1 MELDEIKVLLKS
13 KLEESTPS
21 VSGGQLEASIRK
33 HAGSVTGKIKRS
45 IWFEF
50 AACFLCMLFSVLA
63 WVTRPSLLIHL
74 FCIATISFCIVF
86 CGNLLQLYRKIMVY
100 EGMTAPLKQSL
111 QLIINIVTRFTR
123 LYFRIS
129 IGLLPVIF
137 IFGLITGY
145 LDIAAQGLLPRFQW
159 SRGLGVYTIVFIAWS
174 VIIYFF
180 SKWYIRKLYGNYL
193 LQLRRQLKE
202 IENG

>member
-1 MELDEIKVLLKS
+1 
-13 KLEESTPS
+13 
-21 VSGGQLEASIRK
+21 
-33 HAGSVTGKIKRS
+33 
-45 IWFEF
+45 
-50 AACFLCMLFSVLA
+50 
-63 WVTRPSLLIHL
+63 
-74 FCIATISFCIVF
+74 
-86 CGNLLQLYRKIMVY
+86 MVY
-100 EGMTAPLKQSL
+100 EGMTASLKQSL

-145 LDIAAQGLLPRFQW
+145 LDIAAQGLLPRIQW

-180 SKWYIRKLYGNYL
+180 SKWYIRKLYGKYL
-193 LQLRRQLKE
+193 LQLRQQLKE